1 MCGVRQTK
9 VQTGEHTTH
18 GDVPG
23 RRCGGTVRTFMTN
36 GFVCGG
42 EHSGVL
48 IHGYPC
54 AGVRNCWS
62 AVYFLDS
69 DAHVQSISSC

>member
-1 MCGVRQTK
+1 
-9 VQTGEHTTH
+9 
-18 GDVPG
+18 
-23 RRCGGTVRTFMTN
+23 VRTFMTN

-69 DAHVQSISSC
+69 DAQVQSISSC